1 MEKKSK
7 ATAKKSYSKPAL
19 RTVELAAS
27 EVLSEGCKTAASS
40 APFGAPPCWSNSCNT
55 EGS

>member
-1 MEKKSK
+1 MDKKKDVEKKPY
-7 ATAKKSYSKPAL
+7 ARPRL

-27 EVLSEGCKTAASS
+27 EVLSEGCKTAAQS

>member
-1 MEKKSK
+1 MDKKKTDREKK
-7 ATAKKSYSKPAL
+7 TYSRPRL

-27 EVLSEGCKTAASS
+27 EVLTEGCKTAAGS
-40 APFGAPPCWSNSCNT
+40 APFGAPPCWSNSCNV